1 MFSRN
6 KTTDGSTLQEVARVG
21 RSAKYE
27 YTPAGGGKPTL
38 MIKACSHRDAESK
51 LMMTGRMEWPDMPN
65 PEDDIRPIA
74 EDGSHARFGRQGAD
88 NAPSRGERP
97 SPKLKTFGMK
107 GKRK

>member
-1 MFSRN
+1 MFG
-6 KTTDGSTLQEVARVG
+6 KTKIHNGGQLQEVARVG

-74 EDGSHARFGRQGAD
+74 EDGSHTRFGRQGAD
-88 NAPSRGERP
+88 KAPSRGERP
-97 SPKLKTFGMK
+97 DPKLKTFDMK